1 MFNDG
6 RVHSMSRLIAH
17 SADHIHC
24 LDKRLIV
31 DGDPSL
37 SAAQSMSLWVPS
49 ERVAVHLVD
58 VPTAP
63 ERKWAELIPWVLE
76 DRILQPVDEMHFVI
90 VGRVDNNQL
99 QILAVSQQDIQ
110 DWQRVAKNAGV
121 AATSMTPDFLALP
134 WEAGRIS
141 IGWREGVCLVR
152 HSAQG
157 GFAAKPAAAWAMIDS
172 LIAASD
178 IAPRFSISIPDAD
191 LVPEHLRAMADI
203 NDSAID
209 WQFGECPPASNLLTG
224 KFKSQ
229 PVRTKSN
236 TWLPVIGLAAITAV
250 LLFAY
255 LQISSN
261 LYSQQI
267 ETMGKQAQSA
277 YSRLF
282 TGRKPQP
289 MELRDAAELQL
300 SKLFK
305 QQQSL
310 QAAPIAALVA
320 LDQLMADCEC
330 DLVAMTADQEGMRLD
345 ISNAGNLEI
354 HTISV
359 PGHQLSSTPGDKED
373 AIILTVVARAG
384 GAE

>member
-1 MFNDG
+1 
-6 RVHSMSRLIAH
+6 MSRLIAH

-49 ERVAVHLVD
+49 ERIAVHLVD

-63 ERKWAELIPWVLE
+63 ERKWAELIPWMLE

-99 QILAVSQQDIQ
+99 QILAVSQQDLQ
-110 DWQRVAKNAGV
+110 DWQRVAQNAGV

-172 LIAASD
+172 LIAASA
-178 IAPRFSISIPDAD
+178 IAPRLSISIPDAD

-203 NDSAID
+203 NDSVID
-209 WQFGECPPASNLLTG
+209 WQFGDFPPASNLLTG

-229 PVRTKSN
+229 PARTESN
-236 TWLPVIGLAAITAV
+236 TWLPVVGIAAITAV

-267 ETMGKQAQSA
+267 EIMGKQAQST

-289 MELRDAAELQL
+289 MEVREAAELQL
-300 SKLFK
+300 SKLSK

-310 QAAPIAALVA
+310 QAAPIATLVA
-320 LDQLMADCEC
+320 LEGLMANCEC
-330 DLVAMTADQEGMRLD
+330 DLVAMTADQEGMRLE
-345 ISNAGNLEI
+345 INSAANLEI
-354 HTISV
+354 HTISI
-359 PGHQLSSTPGDKED
+359 PGYQLSSTPGDKQD
-373 AIILTVVARAG
+373 AIILTLVASTG
-384 GAE
+384 GAR

>member
-1 MFNDG
+1 
-6 RVHSMSRLIAH
+6 MSRLIAH

-49 ERVAVHLVD
+49 ERIAVHLVD

-63 ERKWAELIPWVLE
+63 ERKWAELIPWMLE

-99 QILAVSQQDIQ
+99 QILAVSQQDLQ
-110 DWQRVAKNAGV
+110 DWQRVAQNAGV

-172 LIAASD
+172 LIAASA
-178 IAPRFSISIPDAD
+178 IAPRLSISIPDAD

-203 NDSAID
+203 NDSVID
-209 WQFGECPPASNLLTG
+209 WQFGDFPPASNLLTG

-229 PVRTKSN
+229 PARTESN
-236 TWLPVIGLAAITAV
+236 TWLPVVGIASITAV

-267 ETMGKQAQSA
+267 EIMGKQAQST

-289 MELRDAAELQL
+289 MEIREAAELQL

-310 QAAPIAALVA
+310 QAAPIATLVA
-320 LDQLMADCEC
+320 LEGLMANCEC
-330 DLVAMTADQEGMRLD
+330 DLVAMTADQEGMRLE
-345 ISNAGNLEI
+345 INSAANLEI
-354 HTISV
+354 HTISI
-359 PGHQLSSTPGDKED
+359 PGYQLSSTPGDKQD
-373 AIILTVVARAG
+373 AIILTLVASTG
-384 GAE
+384 GAR

>member
-1 MFNDG
+1 
-6 RVHSMSRLIAH
+6 MSRLIAH

-49 ERVAVHLVD
+49 ERIAVHLVD

-63 ERKWAELIPWVLE
+63 ERKWAELIPWMLE

-99 QILAVSQQDIQ
+99 QILAVSQQDLQ
-110 DWQRVAKNAGV
+110 DWQRVAQNAGV

-172 LIAASD
+172 LIAASA
-178 IAPRFSISIPDAD
+178 IAPRLSISIPDAD

-203 NDSAID
+203 NDSVID
-209 WQFGECPPASNLLTG
+209 WQFGDFPPASNLLTG

-229 PVRTKSN
+229 PARTESN
-236 TWLPVIGLAAITAV
+236 TWLPVVGIAAITAV

-267 ETMGKQAQSA
+267 EIMGKQAQST

-289 MELRDAAELQL
+289 MEVREAAELQL

-310 QAAPIAALVA
+310 QAAPIATLVA
-320 LDQLMADCEC
+320 LEGLMASCEC
-330 DLVAMTADQEGMRLD
+330 DLVAMTADQEGMRLE
-345 ISNAGNLEI
+345 INSAANLEI
-354 HTISV
+354 HTISI
-359 PGHQLSSTPGDKED
+359 PGYQLSSTPGDKQD
-373 AIILTVVARAG
+373 AIILTLVASTG
-384 GAE
+384 GAR

>member
-1 MFNDG
+1 
-6 RVHSMSRLIAH
+6 MSRLIAH

-49 ERVAVHLVD
+49 ERIAVHLVD

-63 ERKWAELIPWVLE
+63 ERKWAELIPWMLE

-99 QILAVSQQDIQ
+99 QILAVSQQDLQ
-110 DWQRVAKNAGV
+110 DWQRVAQNAGV

-172 LIAASD
+172 MIAASA
-178 IAPRFSISIPDAD
+178 IAPRLSISIPDAD

-236 TWLPVIGLAAITAV
+236 TWLPVISLAAITAV

-255 LQISSN
+255 LQITSN

-289 MELRDAAELQL
+289 MEVREAAELQL

-310 QAAPIAALVA
+310 QAAPIATLVA
-320 LDQLMADCEC
+320 LEGLMANCEC
-330 DLVAMTADQEGMRLD
+330 DLVAMTADQEGMRLE
-345 ISNAGNLEI
+345 INSAANLEI
-354 HTISV
+354 HTISI
-359 PGHQLSSTPGDKED
+359 PGYQLSSTPGDKQD
-373 AIILTVVARAG
+373 AIILTLVASTG
-384 GAE
+384 GAR

>member
-1 MFNDG
+1 
-6 RVHSMSRLIAH
+6 MSRLIAH

-49 ERVAVHLVD
+49 ERIAVHLVD

-63 ERKWAELIPWVLE
+63 ERKWAELIPWMLE

-110 DWQRVAKNAGV
+110 DWQRVAQNAGV

-172 LIAASD
+172 LIAASA
-178 IAPRFSISIPDAD
+178 IAPRLSISIPDAD

-203 NDSAID
+203 NDSVID
-209 WQFGECPPASNLLTG
+209 WQFGDFPPASNLLTG
-224 KFKSQ
+224 IFKSQ
-229 PVRTKSN
+229 PARTESN
-236 TWLPVIGLAAITAV
+236 TWLPVVGIAAITAV

-267 ETMGKQAQSA
+267 EIMGKQAQST

-289 MELRDAAELQL
+289 MEVREAAELQL
-300 SKLFK
+300 SKLSK

-310 QAAPIAALVA
+310 QAAPIATLVA
-320 LDQLMADCEC
+320 LEGLMANCEC
-330 DLVAMTADQEGMRLD
+330 DLVAMTADQEGMRLE
-345 ISNAGNLEI
+345 INSAANLEI
-354 HTISV
+354 HTISI
-359 PGHQLSSTPGDKED
+359 PGYQLSSTPGDKQD
-373 AIILTVVARAG
+373 AIILTLVASTG
-384 GAE
+384 GAR

>member
-1 MFNDG
+1 
-6 RVHSMSRLIAH
+6 MSRLIAH

-49 ERVAVHLVD
+49 ERIAVHLVD

-63 ERKWAELIPWVLE
+63 ERKWAELIPWMLE

-99 QILAVSQQDIQ
+99 RILAVSQQDMQ

-141 IGWREGVCLVR
+141 IGWHEGVCLVR

-203 NDSAID
+203 NHSAID

-255 LQISSN
+255 LQITSN

-359 PGHQLSSTPGDKED
+359 PGHQLSSTPGDKEN

>member
-1 MFNDG
+1 
-6 RVHSMSRLIAH
+6 MSRLIAH

-49 ERVAVHLVD
+49 ERIAVHLVD

-63 ERKWAELIPWVLE
+63 ERKWAELIPWMLE

-99 QILAVSQQDIQ
+99 QILAVSQQDLQ
-110 DWQRVAKNAGV
+110 DWQRVAQNAGV

-172 LIAASD
+172 LIAASAN
-178 IAPRFSISIPDAD
+178 APRLSISIPDAD

-203 NDSAID
+203 NDSVID
-209 WQFGECPPASNLLTG
+209 WQFGDFPPASNLLTG

-229 PVRTKSN
+229 PARTESN
-236 TWLPVIGLAAITAV
+236 TWLPVVGIAAITAV

-267 ETMGKQAQSA
+267 EIMGKQAQST

-289 MELRDAAELQL
+289 MEVREAAELQL
-300 SKLFK
+300 SKLSK

-310 QAAPIAALVA
+310 QAAPIATLVA
-320 LDQLMADCEC
+320 LEGLMANCEC
-330 DLVAMTADQEGMRLD
+330 DLVAMTADQEGMRLE
-345 ISNAGNLEI
+345 INSAANLEI
-354 HTISV
+354 HTISI
-359 PGHQLSSTPGDKED
+359 PGYQLSSTPGDKQD
-373 AIILTVVARAG
+373 AIILTLVASTG
-384 GAE
+384 GAR

>member
-1 MFNDG
+1 
-6 RVHSMSRLIAH
+6 MSRLIAH

-63 ERKWAELIPWVLE
+63 ERKWAELIPWMLE
-76 DRILQPVDEMHFVI
+76 GRILQPVDEMHFVI

-110 DWQRVAKNAGV
+110 DWQRVAQNAGV

-172 LIAASD
+172 LIAASA
-178 IAPRFSISIPDAD
+178 IAPRLSISIPDAD

-203 NDSAID
+203 NDSVID
-209 WQFGECPPASNLLTG
+209 WQFGDFPPASNLLTG

-229 PVRTKSN
+229 PARTESN
-236 TWLPVIGLAAITAV
+236 TWLPVVGIAAITAV

-267 ETMGKQAQSA
+267 EIMGKQAQST

-289 MELRDAAELQL
+289 MEVREAAELQL

-310 QAAPIAALVA
+310 QASPIATLVA
-320 LDQLMADCEC
+320 LEGLMANCEC
-330 DLVAMTADQEGMRLD
+330 DLVAMTADQEGMRLE
-345 ISNAGNLEI
+345 INSAANLEI
-354 HTISV
+354 HTISI
-359 PGHQLSSTPGDKED
+359 PGYQLSSTPGDKQD
-373 AIILTVVARAG
+373 AIILTLVASTG
-384 GAE
+384 GAR

>member
-1 MFNDG
+1 
-6 RVHSMSRLIAH
+6 MSRLVAH
-17 SADHIHC
+17 SADHIHS
-24 LDKRLIV
+24 LDKRVIV

-49 ERVAVHLVD
+49 ERIAVHHVD

-63 ERKWAELIPWVLE
+63 ERKWAELIPWMLE

-99 QILAVSQQDIQ
+99 QILAVSQQDIK
-110 DWQRVAKNAGV
+110 DWQRVAQNAGV
-121 AATSMTPDFLALP
+121 AATAMTPDFLALP

-178 IAPRFSISIPDAD
+178 IAPRLSISIPDAD

-203 NDSAID
+203 NDSVID
-209 WQFGECPPASNLLTG
+209 WQFADFPPASNLLVG

-229 PVRTKSN
+229 PTRTESN
-236 TWLPVIGLAAITAV
+236 TWMPVVGVAAIAAM

-267 ETMGKQAQSA
+267 ETVGKQAQST

-289 MELRDAAELQL
+289 MELRDTAELQL

-310 QAAPIAALVA
+310 QAAPIATLVA

-330 DLVAMTADQEGMRLD
+330 DLVAMTADQEGMRLE
-345 ISNAGNLEI
+345 INSAGNLAI
-354 HTISV
+354 HTMSI
-359 PGHQLSSTPGDKED
+359 PGYQLSSTPGDKD
-373 AIILTVVARAG
+373 GAIILTVVASAG

>member
-1 MFNDG
+1 
-6 RVHSMSRLIAH
+6 MSRLIAH

-49 ERVAVHLVD
+49 ERIAVHLVD

-63 ERKWAELIPWVLE
+63 ERKWAELIPWMLE

-110 DWQRVAKNAGV
+110 DWQRVAQNAGV

-172 LIAASD
+172 LIAASA
-178 IAPRFSISIPDAD
+178 IAPRLSISIPDAD

-203 NDSAID
+203 NDSVID
-209 WQFGECPPASNLLTG
+209 WQFGDFPPASNLLTG

-229 PVRTKSN
+229 PARTESN
-236 TWLPVIGLAAITAV
+236 TWLPVVGIAAITAV

-267 ETMGKQAQSA
+267 ETMGKQAQST

-289 MELRDAAELQL
+289 MEVREAAELQL
-300 SKLFK
+300 SKLSK

-310 QAAPIAALVA
+310 QAAPIATLVA
-320 LDQLMADCEC
+320 LEGLMANCEC
-330 DLVAMTADQEGMRLD
+330 DLVAMTADQEGMRLE
-345 ISNAGNLEI
+345 INSAANLEI
-354 HTISV
+354 HTISI
-359 PGHQLSSTPGDKED
+359 PGYQLSSTPGDKQD
-373 AIILTVVARAG
+373 AIILTLVASTG
-384 GAE
+384 GAR

>member
-1 MFNDG
+1 
-6 RVHSMSRLIAH
+6 MSRLVAH
-17 SADHIHC
+17 SADHIHS
-24 LDKRLIV
+24 LDKRVIV

-49 ERVAVHLVD
+49 ERIAVHHVD

-63 ERKWAELIPWVLE
+63 ERKWAELIPWMLE

-99 QILAVSQQDIQ
+99 QILAVSQQDIK
-110 DWQRVAKNAGV
+110 DWQRVAQNAGV
-121 AATSMTPDFLALP
+121 AATAMTPDFLALP

-172 LIAASD
+172 LIAASA
-178 IAPRFSISIPDAD
+178 IAPRLSISIPDAD

-203 NDSAID
+203 NDSVID
-209 WQFGECPPASNLLTG
+209 WQFGDFPPASNLLTG

-229 PVRTKSN
+229 PARTESN
-236 TWLPVIGLAAITAV
+236 TWLPVVGIAAITAV

-267 ETMGKQAQSA
+267 EIMGKQAQST

-282 TGRKPQP
+282 TGRKPAP

-310 QAAPIAALVA
+310 QAAPIATLVA
-320 LDQLMADCEC
+320 LEGLMANCEC
-330 DLVAMTADQEGMRLD
+330 DLVAMTADQEGMRLE
-345 ISNAGNLEI
+345 ISSAGNLEI
-354 HTISV
+354 HTIGV
-359 PGHQLSSTPGDKED
+359 PGYQLSSTPGKKEGVMV
-373 AIILTVVARAG
+373 LTVVARAG

>member
-1 MFNDG
+1 
-6 RVHSMSRLIAH
+6 MSRLIAH

-49 ERVAVHLVD
+49 ERIAVHLVD

-63 ERKWAELIPWVLE
+63 ERKWAELIPWMLE

-110 DWQRVAKNAGV
+110 DWQRVAQNAGV

-172 LIAASD
+172 LIAASA
-178 IAPRFSISIPDAD
+178 IAPRLSISIPDAD

-203 NDSAID
+203 NDSVID
-209 WQFGECPPASNLLTG
+209 WQFGDFPPASNLLTG

-229 PVRTKSN
+229 PARTESN
-236 TWLPVIGLAAITAV
+236 TWLPVVGIAAITAV

-267 ETMGKQAQSA
+267 EIMGKQAQST

-289 MELRDAAELQL
+289 MEVREAAELQL
-300 SKLFK
+300 SKLSK

-310 QAAPIAALVA
+310 QAAPIATLVA
-320 LDQLMADCEC
+320 LEGLMANCEC
-330 DLVAMTADQEGMRLD
+330 DLVAMTADQEGMRLE
-345 ISNAGNLEI
+345 INSAANLEI
-354 HTISV
+354 HTISI
-359 PGHQLSSTPGDKED
+359 PGYQLSSTPGDKQD
-373 AIILTVVARAG
+373 AIILTLVASTG
-384 GAE
+384 GAR

>member
-1 MFNDG
+1 
-6 RVHSMSRLIAH
+6 MSRLIAH

-359 PGHQLSSTPGDKED
+359 PGHQLSSTPGDKEN

>member
-1 MFNDG
+1 
-6 RVHSMSRLIAH
+6 MSRLIAH

-49 ERVAVHLVD
+49 ERIAVHLVD

-63 ERKWAELIPWVLE
+63 ERKWAELIPWMLE

-99 QILAVSQQDIQ
+99 QILAVSQQDMQ

-141 IGWREGVCLVR
+141 IGWHEGVCLVR

-203 NDSAID
+203 NHSAID

-255 LQISSN
+255 LQITSN

-359 PGHQLSSTPGDKED
+359 PGHQLSSTPGDKEN

>member
-1 MFNDG
+1 
-6 RVHSMSRLIAH
+6 MSRLIAH

-49 ERVAVHLVD
+49 ERIAVHLVD

-63 ERKWAELIPWVLE
+63 ERKWAELIPWMLE

-99 QILAVSQQDIQ
+99 QILAVSQQDLQ
-110 DWQRVAKNAGV
+110 DWQRVAQNAGV

-172 LIAASD
+172 LIAASAN
-178 IAPRFSISIPDAD
+178 APRLSISIPDAD

-203 NDSAID
+203 NDSVID
-209 WQFGECPPASNLLTG
+209 WQFGDFPPASNLLTG

-229 PVRTKSN
+229 PARTESN
-236 TWLPVIGLAAITAV
+236 TWLPVVGIAAITAV

-267 ETMGKQAQSA
+267 EIMGKQAQST

-289 MELRDAAELQL
+289 MEVREAAELQL

-310 QAAPIAALVA
+310 QASPIATLVA
-320 LDQLMADCEC
+320 LEGLMANCEC
-330 DLVAMTADQEGMRLD
+330 DLVAMTADQEGMRLE
-345 ISNAGNLEI
+345 INSAANLEI
-354 HTISV
+354 HTISI
-359 PGHQLSSTPGDKED
+359 PGYQLSSTPGDKQD
-373 AIILTVVARAG
+373 AIILTLVASTG
-384 GAE
+384 GAR

>member
-1 MFNDG
+1 
-6 RVHSMSRLIAH
+6 MSRLIAH

>member
-1 MFNDG
+1 
-6 RVHSMSRLIAH
+6 MSRLIAH

-49 ERVAVHLVD
+49 ERIAVHLVD

-63 ERKWAELIPWVLE
+63 ERKWAELIPWMLE

-99 QILAVSQQDIQ
+99 QILAVSQQDLQ
-110 DWQRVAKNAGV
+110 DWQRVAQNAGV

-172 LIAASD
+172 LIAASA
-178 IAPRFSISIPDAD
+178 IAPRLSISIPDAD

-203 NDSAID
+203 NDSVID
-209 WQFGECPPASNLLTG
+209 WQFGDFPPASNLLTG

-229 PVRTKSN
+229 PARTESN
-236 TWLPVIGLAAITAV
+236 TWLPVVGIAAITAV

-267 ETMGKQAQSA
+267 ETMGKQAQST

-289 MELRDAAELQL
+289 MEVREAAELQL
-300 SKLFK
+300 SKLSK

-310 QAAPIAALVA
+310 QAAPIATLVA
-320 LDQLMADCEC
+320 LEGLMANCEC
-330 DLVAMTADQEGMRLD
+330 DLVAMTADQEGMRLE
-345 ISNAGNLEI
+345 INSAANLEI
-354 HTISV
+354 HTISI
-359 PGHQLSSTPGDKED
+359 PGYQLSSTPGDKQD
-373 AIILTVVARAG
+373 AIILTLVASTG
-384 GAE
+384 GAR

>member
-1 MFNDG
+1 
-6 RVHSMSRLIAH
+6 MSRLIAH

-354 HTISV
+354 HTIRV

>member
-1 MFNDG
+1 
-6 RVHSMSRLIAH
+6 MSRLIAH

-49 ERVAVHLVD
+49 ERIAVHLVD

-63 ERKWAELIPWVLE
+63 ERKWAELIPWMLE

-110 DWQRVAKNAGV
+110 DWQRVAQNAGV

-172 LIAASD
+172 LIAASAN
-178 IAPRFSISIPDAD
+178 APRLSISIPDAD

-203 NDSAID
+203 NDSVID
-209 WQFGECPPASNLLTG
+209 WQFGDFPPASNLLTG

-229 PVRTKSN
+229 PARTESN
-236 TWLPVIGLAAITAV
+236 TWLPVVGIAAITAV

-267 ETMGKQAQSA
+267 EIMGKQAQST

-289 MELRDAAELQL
+289 MEVREAAELQL

-310 QAAPIAALVA
+310 QASPIATLVA
-320 LDQLMADCEC
+320 LEGLMANCEC
-330 DLVAMTADQEGMRLD
+330 DLVAMTADQEGMRLE
-345 ISNAGNLEI
+345 INSAANLEI
-354 HTISV
+354 HTISI
-359 PGHQLSSTPGDKED
+359 PGYQLSSTPGDKQD
-373 AIILTVVARAG
+373 AIILTLVASTG
-384 GAE
+384 GAR